1 MRKLKSIVVA
11 LISPTSSF
19 SFAPRR
25 IHSFSQFQKCA
36 DGIASRQTGHRMM
49 TLFASQSGKSP
60 PSKRRSTQSSKKKD
74 QDSTVQ
80 RRRSVGSTTRSG
92 LKRRTAGNPKPL
104 QHSSKLLDPTV
115 LFSNNHLLVVNKP
128 AGYHSQPNESIEK
141 KVSKK
146 CLLSK
151 LKENELGGGSAKNF
165 LLPMHRLDQPCT
177 GVLLLSKTSKAG
189 TRTGNAFRKHLVQKD
204 YFCVV
209 EGDLDGMIGRS
220 EIVRSRSGRHI
231 CKLSGVLMK
240 GAGKSKGG
248 RSVSF
253 KPLTTS
259 NSDQGRV
266 CFLEWEHLLTVGGNR
281 KAGRHLVR
289 VVTSTGAK
297 HQVRAMM
304 SQIAKSPLC
313 GDLRY
318 GARQPLPDQSV
329 ALHARSLH
337 IPTVSLGDMDLKSI
351 WFVAPIPLT
360 WSKFFSVKEK
370 NIPKI
375 KYT

>member
-25 IHSFSQFQKCA
+25 IHSFRQFQKCA
-36 DGIASRQTGHRMM
+36 DGIETQQIGHRMM
-49 TLFASQSGKSP
+49 TLFASQSGKSTS
-60 PSKRRSTQSSKKKD
+60 SKRRSPQSQARTTRKD
-74 QDSTVQ
+74 QDNSGQ
-80 RRRSVGSTTRSG
+80 RRRSIGSTTTRSG
-92 LKRRTAGNPKPL
+92 LKRRTPGNPKP
-104 QHSSKLLDPTV
+104 QQPSYKLLDPTV
-115 LFSNNHLLVVNKP
+115 LFANNHLLVVNKP

-141 KVSKK
+141 KASKK

-151 LKENELGGGSAKNF
+151 LKENQLGGGSAKNF

-209 EGDLDGMIGRS
+209 EGDLDGMIERS
-220 EIVRSRSGRHI
+220 EIIRSRNGRQI

-248 RSVSF
+248 KSVSF
-253 KPLTTS
+253 KPLTAANS
-259 NSDQGRV
+259 NQGRV

-297 HQVRAMM
+297 HQVR
-304 SQIAKSPLC
+304 
-313 GDLRY
+313 
-318 GARQPLPDQSV
+318 
-329 ALHARSLH
+329 
-337 IPTVSLGDMDLKSI
+337 
-351 WFVAPIPLT
+351 
-360 WSKFFSVKEK
+360 
-370 NIPKI
+370 
-375 KYT
+375 